1 MTSLDLTFT
10 TTTKSEEH
18 IRLEKRTSQLFSSR
32 GITFQRRSKAVAR
45 ERRQTSSNN
54 TNTTNG
60 GMPVSSR
67 AVSLVAHKTID
78 FFDVAAETMQ
88 RTTTTVSCTPA
99 AFLRSLETPCAYTAM
114 KATTT
119 TTTTREKRRGGGGL
133 EVERIDAHAKRM
145 FTTLSA
151 EKQSGIFENDW
162 NACKEVLEQITKAL
176 LAGAKEEENEGQ
188 DHMVTIA
195 IEDDGNA
202 ASVKAHGL
210 LTPLGLRKRKS
221 DEKKGEKEEVVL
233 YALLRGAPRERP
245 HAKHTDWVR
254 KREGLE
260 IERNEWNAREEG
272 SGGEKKRKK
281 FVECV
286 LCKRV
291 GSSLPAESKEEDFL
305 LCEGLTTNVFVLKR
319 DTNSGGLV
327 LQTAPDADVLLGVAR
342 RAILDA
348 FPSKADDVEDK
359 GKDSPKNRIRLSLSH
374 PLWSDRASWI
384 ALFTVN
390 CVVGATSYHGIVN
403 AYTGEEL
410 TFPPLP
416 KEDDDNEEEEEEEEE
431 ESERTR
437 GLASLFRSAFSSS
450 PPPSSSSSPSSS
462 SPFPFDVFE

>member
-1 MTSLDLTFT
+1 
-10 TTTKSEEH
+10 
-18 IRLEKRTSQLFSSR
+18 
-32 GITFQRRSKAVAR
+32 
-45 ERRQTSSNN
+45 
-54 TNTTNG
+54 
-60 GMPVSSR
+60 MPVSQSR
-67 AVSLVAHKTID
+67 AVSLVVAHKTNIDD
-78 FFDVAAETMQ
+78 FFDVANAETMMQ
-88 RTTTTVSCTPA
+88 RTTTTTTVSCTPA

-119 TTTTREKRRGGGGL
+119 TTRRRRRREKRRGGFCGL

-390 CVVGATSYHGIVN
+390 CVVGATSYHGI
-403 AYTGEEL
+403 
-410 TFPPLP
+410 
-416 KEDDDNEEEEEEEEE
+416 DNEEEQEEEEE

>member
-1 MTSLDLTFT
+1 
-10 TTTKSEEH
+10 
-18 IRLEKRTSQLFSSR
+18 
-32 GITFQRRSKAVAR
+32 
-45 ERRQTSSNN
+45 
-54 TNTTNG
+54 
-60 GMPVSSR
+60 MPVSSR

-114 KATTT
+114 KATT
-119 TTTTREKRRGGGGL
+119 REKRRGGVDSPKGGGL

-145 FTTLSA
+145 FATLSA

-162 NACKEVLEQITKAL
+162 NKCKEVLEQITKAL
-176 LAGAKEEENEGQ
+176 LAGEKEEENEGQ

-202 ASVKAHGL
+202 ERMKAHGL
-210 LTPLGLRKRKS
+210 LTPLAPRKRKS
-221 DEKKGEKEEVVL
+221 DEKKGEKEEVL

-348 FPSKADDVEDK
+348 FPSKTDDVEDK
-359 GKDSPKNRIRLSLSH
+359 GKDSPKNCIRLSLSH

-416 KEDDDNEEEEEEEEE
+416 KEDDDEEEEEER
-431 ESERTR
+431 ERTR
-437 GLASLFRSAFSSS
+437 GLASLFRSAFSS
-450 PPPSSSSSPSSS
+450 PPPPPSSSSPSSS